1 MYERLTVRDEYGN
14 ADIIGVDSADL
25 QLNLGFKELNIVTNT
40 LNRLAEFEDIG
51 LSPDEIIGMKS
62 LCEKTYDDLRHRVN
76 TAEKEVE
83 QLRAE
88 LERTKAERDA
98 AVGDVEKMMAQ
109 DFHFVRCKY
118 CEYWQD
124 NNGGYP
130 NEECRWGHDETPDAD
145 DFCSFGKRLEVEP

>member
-51 LSPDEIIGMKS
+51 LSPEEIIGMKS

-88 LERTKAERDA
+88 LERTKKLVERCEWILIDDDKGLWQCSKCGAEWVLEAGTPADN
-98 AVGDVEKMMAQ
+98 EMN
-109 DFHFVRCKY
+109 Y
-118 CEYWQD
+118 CPAC
-124 NNGGYP
+124 G
-130 NEECRWGHDETPDAD
+130 R
-145 DFCSFGKRLEVEP
+145 RLEVES